1 MLEELFAQPGT
12 DPLTVVNEGLIPPL
26 EKLGDLFGKGE
37 VFLPQLLLAG
47 EAAKTA
53 FSYLQTHFPATTGQ
67 KGTIVLGTVKGDVH
81 DIGKNIVKALLEN
94 HGYRVVD
101 LGKNVPAEAFIA
113 AAKQEAAQIIGLSAL
128 MTTTM
133 VEMEKIIAAIKKEQ
147 LPVFT
152 MVGGAVVTADYA
164 KQIGADAYG
173 KDAVKAVKIVQSLL
187 PSNDS

>member
-1 MLEELFAQPGT
+1 M
-12 DPLTVVNEGLIPPL
+12 
-26 EKLGDLFGKGE
+26 FGKGE

-133 VEMEKIIAAIKKEQ
+133 VEMEKIIAAIKRSNYRSLRWSAERW
-147 LPVFT
+147 
-152 MVGGAVVTADYA
+152 
-164 KQIGADAYG
+164 
-173 KDAVKAVKIVQSLL
+173 SLL
-187 PSNDS
+187 ITPNKSARTLTAKTP